1 MRLNL
6 TDDQADIIALD
17 SLERWGEGL
26 QLNSEAFMAIQTIL
40 DRVDPIVNGREPTL
54 QDEVDAVQ
62 ARVDQLLLAMRRLES
77 AFQLAEIEERRQLD
91 HVLAGVYPAL
101 SRFNTNLKIMGS

>member
-1 MRLNL
+1 
-6 TDDQADIIALD
+6 
-17 SLERWGEGL
+17 
-26 QLNSEAFMAIQTIL
+26 MAIQTIL

-62 ARVDQLLLAMRRLES
+62 TRVDQLLLAMRRLDS
-77 AFQLAEIEERRQLD
+77 AFQSAEIEERRQLD
-91 HVLAGVYPAL
+91 HVLGDVYPAL